1 MQKIVVCLIAVL
13 IGVMCSLGKRFNTAG
28 GQSPVTINAG
38 QMALTVMFS
47 FSKSTGPTRRPKPI
61 PGIPYKHAAARSI
74 LSDVPSM
81 MKWKKDT
88 RETFSW
94 MTEQCKRLNAP
105 MAQVFVSPFSLPW
118 VLVTDARECEDVLT
132 RRSREFDRAR
142 FTTDVVQPIL
152 REHHFPFPS
161 GSKQRAHRSLL
172 SDLMT
177 PAFLNEV
184 AAPRLYDAT
193 MELLQLWLRKAALA
207 CGHPF
212 AAEEDIANTAL
223 DTIWAAS
230 IELLTQRSTI
240 DLPSKQD
247 LPVVFPQAP
256 IPYDVECIRTE
267 INSIEVS
274 LASPLPGLSYFF
286 YLKLLSIWRAFRRK
300 DLMLSD
306 ALKDSL
312 GRLGSEEKCV
322 GKATVR
328 SAMGFVLRREFLQ
341 ARKECRQP
349 RLDSTVLKDE
359 LFGFLLAG
367 HETTSTTL
375 MWSMK
380 LLTDH
385 QQGRQPTFS
394 EVTASKMPYLDAVIE
409 EMLRCGGTAATQGRE
424 CLVEAELLGARL
436 PKGTN
441 VLFMTNGP
449 SFITPAMPIDEKLR
463 SQTCQGAKGKTPEWD
478 PEHLSEFKLERWL
491 STNSEGVKSAY
502 LEMRTVMTIIFWN
515 VKLLPV
521 PAELSTYRAVDSV
534 AHAPQQCYIR
544 LAPPLEELRVEG
556 VL

>member
-1 MQKIVVCLIAVL
+1 
-13 IGVMCSLGKRFNTAG
+13 
-28 GQSPVTINAG
+28 
-38 QMALTVMFS
+38 
-47 FSKSTGPTRRPKPI
+47 
-61 PGIPYKHAAARSI
+61 
-74 LSDVPSM
+74 
-81 MKWKKDT
+81 
-88 RETFSW
+88 
-94 MTEQCKRLNAP
+94 
-105 MAQVFVSPFSLPW
+105 
-118 VLVTDARECEDVLT
+118 
-132 RRSREFDRAR
+132 
-142 FTTDVVQPIL
+142 
-152 REHHFPFPS
+152 
-161 GSKQRAHRSLL
+161 
-172 SDLMT
+172 
-177 PAFLNEV
+177 
-184 AAPRLYDAT
+184 

-230 IELLTQRSTI
+230 VGREACTTSSQIELLTQRSTI

-385 QQGRQPTFS
+385 QQVQ
-394 EVTASKMPYLDAVIE
+394 SKLYEALRDAIP
-409 EMLRCGGTAATQGRE
+409 GAA
-424 CLVEAELLGARL
+424 A
-436 PKGTN
+436 
-441 VLFMTNGP
+441 
-449 SFITPAMPIDEKLR
+449 
-463 SQTCQGAKGKTPEWD
+463 
-478 PEHLSEFKLERWL
+478 
-491 STNSEGVKSAY
+491 
-502 LEMRTVMTIIFWN
+502 
-515 VKLLPV
+515 
-521 PAELSTYRAVDSV
+521 
-534 AHAPQQCYIR
+534 
-544 LAPPLEELRVEG
+544 
-556 VL
+556 